1 MILVAPGTPLAQ
13 GGVYRVS
20 GSLGPLDAVVRGYY
34 ATQGIH
40 LELRAT
46 RAVMVGRR
54 GGLWGDVDTAHRYVL
69 GRLGAAPAPSPARA
83 LVAGIAVGDTSGLPY
98 SERQSLR
105 ASGLYHV
112 VAVSGQNV
120 ALLIAFTLVALGIC
134 GVIGAPARLA
144 PVG

>member
-13 GGVYRVS
+13 GGIYRVS

-46 RAVMVGRR
+46 RTVMVGRR

-69 GRLGAAPAPSPARA
+69 GRLGAVPAPSPPPGRLSPASPWATRAGSRTPSGRASARA
-83 LVAGIAVGDTSGLPY
+83 GSTTSSP
-98 SERQSLR
+98 
-105 ASGLYHV
+105 
-112 VAVSGQNV
+112 
-120 ALLIAFTLVALGIC
+120 
-134 GVIGAPARLA
+134 
-144 PVG
+144 